1 MEDYG
6 KKINNVTIGF
16 KEEDVNEIR
25 KYEKSA
31 ILLLVNEKFEISK
44 GGYPEQYQ
52 LLKKI
57 KENKSET
64 DRGYLKEAESKIF
77 QIVESKDSQ
86 KKKTTTKE
94 ISTTF
99 KYGEVISLTRPKV
112 LFGKSIHLVLSIK
125 EFQKSAT

>member
-6 KKINNVTIGF
+6 KKINDVIIGF

-44 GGYPEQYQ
+44 NGYPEQYK

-57 KENKSET
+57 KESKSET
-64 DRGYLKEAESKIF
+64 DMKYLKEAESKIF
-77 QIVESKDSQ
+77 QVSDSKDN
-86 KKKTTTKE
+86 KKKTPTKE

-99 KYGEVISLTRPKV
+99 KYGEVIPLTRPKV